1 MKVLISDKLSQQG
14 KDILQRRGVEF
25 EEKTGLTPEELKEAI
40 GQYDGIIIRSGT
52 KLTRDVLENAGQ
64 LKAIARAGVGL
75 DNVDIPTATEKGI
88 VVMNTP
94 GGNTVSTAE
103 LTFSMLLALSRKI
116 PQAWDSLRKGEWKRS
131 KFRGVEVRNK
141 TLGIIGL
148 GRIGTQL
155 SKYAKAF
162 DMRVLGY
169 DPYVSAE
176 RAQQIGVEM
185 VDLEQLF
192 GESDYISVHTPLTA
206 ETKDLLGKEAIGK
219 MKPGARILNCAR
231 GGIAN
236 EEALIEALQEGK
248 LAGAAVDVW
257 TKEPPS
263 GNPLLEME
271 NVVATPHL
279 GASTTEAQ
287 DNVAVEAAEL
297 IADFLLEGKVKNA
310 ANVPAVDEKVL
321 DQLRPYIFL
330 SDKLG
335 SLTAQMLKGNLQTL
349 EVTYSGELE
358 QTDVAPLTVGMLK
371 GFLGHVLDSDV
382 NEVNAPSKAK
392 ERGIQVV
399 ESKTS
404 KSEDF
409 AALVKVVAKSDVEE
423 VSVAGTVFGKKN
435 DPRIV
440 RVNDFHVDATPE
452 GSLII
457 ITNWDRP
464 GAVGKIGT
472 TLGDSSVNIADM
484 TLGRK
489 KAGETAVTLLNIDG
503 DIPDNVVEELQQL
516 DEVID
521 TKVVHL

>member
-14 KDILQRRGVEF
+14 KDILQQRGLEF
-25 EEKTGLTPEELKEAI
+25 DEKTGLTPEELKEAI
-40 GQYDGIIIRSGT
+40 GEYDGIIIRSGT
-52 KLTRDVLENAGQ
+52 QLTRDVLERPGK

-75 DNVDIPTATEKGI
+75 DNVDLPTATEKGI

-116 PQAWDSLRKGEWKRS
+116 PQAWDSLVKGEWKRS

-162 DMRVLGY
+162 EMRVIGF
-169 DPYVSAE
+169 DPYISAE
-176 RAQQIGVEM
+176 RAQQVGVEL
-185 VDLEQLF
+185 VDLDRLLA
-192 GESDYISVHTPLTA
+192 ESDYVSVHTPLTA
-206 ETKDLLGKEAIGK
+206 ETKNLLGKEAIAK
-219 MKPGARILNCAR
+219 MKPGARIINCAR

-236 EEALIEALQEGK
+236 EESLIAALQEGK
-248 LAGAAVDVW
+248 LAGVAIDVW
-257 TKEPPS
+257 SKEPPV
-263 GNPLLEME
+263 GNPLLAME

-287 DNVAVEAAEL
+287 DNVAIEAAQL
-297 IADFLLEGKVKNA
+297 VADFLLEGKVKNA
-310 ANVPAVDEKVL
+310 ANVPTVDEKVL
-321 DQLRPYIFL
+321 EQLRPYIFL
-330 SDKLG
+330 SEKLG
-335 SLTAQMLKGNLQTL
+335 SLTAQMFKGSLQML

-358 QTDVAPLTVGMLK
+358 QVDVSPLTIGMLK

-392 ERGIQVV
+392 ERGIDVV
-399 ESKTS
+399 ETKTS

-409 AALVKVVAKSDVEE
+409 AALVKVVAKSDVEQ
-423 VSVAGTVFGKKN
+423 VSVAGTVFGKRN

-440 RVNDFHVDATPE
+440 RVNDFHVDAVPT
-452 GSLII
+452 GSLIVI
-457 ITNWDRP
+457 MNWDRP
-464 GAVGKIGT
+464 GAIGKIGM
-472 TLGDSSVNIADM
+472 TLGNNNVNIADM

-489 KAGETAVTLLNIDG
+489 KAGESAVVVLNIDG
-503 DIPDNVVEELQQL
+503 DIPEKVVEELQQL

-521 TKVVHL
+521 VKVVHL

>member
-1 MKVLISDKLSQQG
+1 
-14 KDILQRRGVEF
+14 
-25 EEKTGLTPEELKEAI
+25 
-40 GQYDGIIIRSGT
+40 
-52 KLTRDVLENAGQ
+52 
-64 LKAIARAGVGL
+64 
-75 DNVDIPTATEKGI
+75 
-88 VVMNTP
+88 
-94 GGNTVSTAE
+94 
-103 LTFSMLLALSRKI
+103 MLLALSRKI
-116 PQAWDSLRKGEWKRS
+116 PHAWDSLVKGEWQRS

-162 DMRVLGY
+162 DMRVIGY

-176 RAQQIGVEM
+176 RAEQIGVEM
-185 VDLEQLF
+185 VDLDRLLA
-192 GESDYISVHTPLTA
+192 ESDYISVHTPLTA
-206 ETKDLLGKEAIGK
+206 ETRNLLGKEAIAK
-219 MKPGARILNCAR
+219 MKPGARIVNCAR
-231 GGIAN
+231 GGIVD
-236 EEALIEALQEGK
+236 EEALVEALREGK
-248 LAGAAVDVW
+248 LAGAAIDVW
-257 TKEPPS
+257 SKEPPS

-271 NVVATPHL
+271 NVVGTPHL

-287 DNVAVEAAEL
+287 DNVAIEAAEL
-297 IADFLLEGKVKNA
+297 MADFLLEGKVKNA
-310 ANVPAVDEKVL
+310 ANAPSVDEKVL
-321 DQLRPYIFL
+321 ERLRPYIFL
-330 SDKLG
+330 GEKLG
-335 SLTAQMLKGNLQTL
+335 SLTAQMLKGNLEAL

-358 QTDVAPLTVGMLK
+358 QGEVAPLTVAMLK

-382 NEVNAPSKAK
+382 NEVNALSKAK

-409 AALVKVVAKSDVEE
+409 AALVRVLARSDVEE
-423 VSVAGTVFGKKN
+423 VSVAGTVFGKRN

-440 RVNDFHVDATPE
+440 RVNDFHVDAIPE

-457 ITNWDRP
+457 IMNWDRP

-472 TLGDSSVNIADM
+472 TLGNNDVNIADM

-489 KAGETAVTLLNIDG
+489 KAGKSAVTLLNIDG
-503 DIPDNVVEELQQL
+503 EIPDKVVEELQKL

-521 TKVVHL
+521 VKVVHL

>member
-14 KDILQRRGVEF
+14 KDILQQRGVQF
-25 EEKTGLTPEELKEAI
+25 DDKTGLTPEELKETI
-40 GQYDGIIIRSGT
+40 REYDGIIIRSGT
-52 KLTRDVLENAGQ
+52 KLTKDVLQNPGQ

-148 GRIGTQL
+148 GRVGTQL

-176 RAQQIGVEM
+176 RAQQIGVEI
-185 VDLEQLF
+185 VDLNQILAEC
-192 GESDYISVHTPLTA
+192 DYISVHTPLTA
-206 ETKDLLGKEAIGK
+206 ETRSLLGKEAIAK
-219 MKPGARILNCAR
+219 MKPGARIINVAR
-231 GGIAN
+231 GGIAD
-236 EEALIEALQEGK
+236 EGALVEALREGK
-248 LAGAAVDVW
+248 LGGAAIDVW

-263 GNPLLEME
+263 GNPLLEFE

-287 DNVAVEAAEL
+287 DNVAIEAAEL
-297 IADFLLEGKVKNA
+297 IAVFLLYVNEKNA
-310 ANVPAVDEKVL
+310 ANVPTLDEKVL
-321 DQLRPYIFL
+321 EQLRPYIFL
-330 SDKLG
+330 SEKLG
-335 SLTAQMLKGNLQTL
+335 SLTAQMLKGNLQAL

-358 QTDVAPLTVGMLK
+358 QADVAPLTIGMLK
-371 GFLGHVLDSDV
+371 GFLGQVLDSDV

-392 ERGIQVV
+392 ERGIDIL
-399 ESKTS
+399 ETKTS

-409 AALVKVVAKSDVEE
+409 AALVKVVAKSDIEE
-423 VSVAGTVFGKKN
+423 VSVAGTVFGKRK

-440 RVNDFHVDATPE
+440 RVNDFRVDAIPE

-457 ITNWDRP
+457 IMNWDRP
-464 GAVGKIGT
+464 GAIGKIGM
-472 TLGDSSVNIADM
+472 TLGDNNVNIADM

-489 KAGETAVTLLNIDG
+489 KAGETAVVVLNIDG
-503 DIPDNVVEELQQL
+503 DIPEKVVEELQQL

>member
-14 KDILQRRGVEF
+14 KDILEQRGVQF
-25 EEKTGLTPEELKEAI
+25 DDKTGLTPEELKETI
-40 GQYDGIIIRSGT
+40 GHYDGIIIRSGT
-52 KLTRDVLENAGQ
+52 KLTRDVLENAAQ

-75 DNVDIPTATEKGI
+75 DNVDIPTATQKGI

-148 GRIGTQL
+148 GRVGTQL

-169 DPYVSAE
+169 DPYVSSE

-185 VDLEQLF
+185 VDLDKLF
-192 GESDYISVHTPLTA
+192 AESDYISVHTPLTA
-206 ETKDLLGKEAIGK
+206 ETKDLLGKEAIAK

-236 EEALIEALQEGK
+236 EEALIEALREGK
-248 LAGAAVDVW
+248 LSGAAIDVW
-257 TKEPPS
+257 SKEPPS

-287 DNVAVEAAEL
+287 DNVAIEAAGL

-310 ANVPAVDEKVL
+310 ANVPTVDEKVL
-321 DQLRPYIFL
+321 EQLRPYIFL
-330 SDKLG
+330 SEKLG
-335 SLTAQMLKGNLQTL
+335 SLTAQMLKGNLQSL

-358 QTDVAPLTVGMLK
+358 EADVAPLTVGMLK
-371 GFLGHVLDSDV
+371 GFLGQVLDSDV
-382 NEVNAPSKAK
+382 NEVNALSKAK
-392 ERGIQVV
+392 ERGIQVI
-399 ESKTS
+399 ESKSS

-409 AALVKVVAKSDVEE
+409 TALVKVLATSDVEE
-423 VSVAGTVFGKKN
+423 VSVAGTVFGKRN

-440 RVNDFHVDATPE
+440 RVNDFHVDAIPE
-452 GSLII
+452 GSLIV

-464 GAVGKIGT
+464 GAIGKIGI
-472 TLGDSSVNIADM
+472 TLGDNNVNIADM

-503 DIPDNVVEELQQL
+503 DVPDKVVEELQQL

-521 TKVVHL
+521 VKVVHL